1 MKVVKKIEKVGTEIA
16 KIEILVA
23 RFRVAIAAPVA
34 RQCDAGRP
42 GHAIGTRVQHRALRK
57 YANKAMQ
64 KDDSGQ
70 QQLHFCFAC
79 GTRCQYF
86 TNFTTFFTPPSQT
99 QTTTNG
105 KRREP
110 SKATSRRVVAA
121 VTVLTLVLS
130 FVCEARQIGFLH
142 RGGAGNS

>member
-1 MKVVKKIEKVGTEIA
+1 MAELVCSYRRSDRRAAAACLEFAAWATAANNSFIFA
-16 KIEILVA
+16 LLVA
-23 RFRVAIAAPVA
+23 HVDTSRLSR
-34 RQCDAGRP
+34 
-42 GHAIGTRVQHRALRK
+42 
-57 YANKAMQ
+57 
-64 KDDSGQ
+64 
-70 QQLHFCFAC
+70 
-79 GTRCQYF
+79 
-86 TNFTTFFTPPSQT
+86 

-110 SKATSRRVVAA
+110 SKATSGRVAAA